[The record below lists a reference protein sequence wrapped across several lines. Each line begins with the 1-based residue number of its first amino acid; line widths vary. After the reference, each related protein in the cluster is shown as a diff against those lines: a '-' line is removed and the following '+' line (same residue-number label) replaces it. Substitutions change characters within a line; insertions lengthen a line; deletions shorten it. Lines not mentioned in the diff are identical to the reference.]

1 MNKLII
7 DFETYNRVKSLSDYT
22 VGWYTR
28 HLRDFVAWL
37 DGGDLLRVGPRTI
50 REYISGKMQQGL
62 KPATVKGYFASLS
75 AFYSFLVRDEIIGE
89 SANPMS
95 KALSPKVPEPIIE
108 PLSQE
113 QIQRLLAAF
122 NRKRQT
128 GRRNYVMCLL
138 MLDTGLRVSE
148 VARLKTE
155 DVDFDQ
161 RRLKVIGKGN
171 KRRLVYIGGKVSE
184 ILRGYLE
191 HCRPYLANGNGV
203 LFPSATT
210 GGQFIPTEISKIMM
224 RRMDEAGVPRANSS
238 AHRLRHTF
246 AVNFLRGG
254 GGVFQLQRLLGHST
268 LEMTRRYVRLADDDL
283 AEAHRK
289 ASPVDRMVL

>member
-1 MNKLII
+1 
-7 DFETYNRVKSLSDYT
+7 
-22 VGWYTR
+22 
-28 HLRDFVAWL
+28 
-37 DGGDLLRVGPRTI
+37 
-50 REYISGKMQQGL
+50 
-62 KPATVKGYFASLS
+62 
-75 AFYSFLVRDEIIGE
+75 
-89 SANPMS
+89 
-95 KALSPKVPEPIIE
+95 
-108 PLSQE
+108 
-113 QIQRLLAAF
+113 
-122 NRKRQT
+122 
-128 GRRNYVMCLL
+128 

-191 HCRPYLANGNGV
+191 HCRPYLPQGPTPVANGNGV
-203 LFPSATT
+203 LFPSAAT
-210 GGQFIPTEISKIMM
+210 GGQFIPTEISRIMM
-224 RRMDEAGVPRANSS
+224 RRMDKVGIPRANSS

-254 GGVFQLQRLLGHST
+254 GGAFQLQRLLGHST
-268 LEMTRRYVRLADDDL
+268 LNMTRRYVMLADEDL